1 MTMKPLSFIPRL
13 TLFAVATLLMSACAT
28 APTPLDYFDFG
39 PAPRTT
45 TSAADNSIAC
55 ELPALNLPDIS
66 SPNSLDSN
74 LMLYRLLYA
83 NDQQTHAYANHR
95 WGMSPAQLVALRLKT
110 RLAFDQKNPVRLI
123 DNGLANP
130 GGWQL
135 RLDLTDF
142 SQYFSDAGHSYA
154 QLQLRASVLHAN
166 NLIAQTTFT
175 RQANADTP
183 DAPAGAQ
190 AMRVAT
196 DALITDLTS
205 WLCKQPR
212 P

>member
-1 MTMKPLSFIPRL
+1 MKTRPFISRLALSAAA
-13 TLFAVATLLMSACAT
+13 TLFVSACAT
-28 APTPLDYFDFG
+28 APTPLSYFDFG
-39 PAPRTT
+39 PATKASDT
-45 TSAADNSIAC
+45 AIAC
-55 ELPALNLPDIS
+55 ELPPVNLPDIS
-66 SPNSLDSN
+66 SPNSLESN

-95 WGMSPAQLVALRLKT
+95 WSMPPAQLVALRIKSQ
-110 RLAFDQKNPVRLI
+110 LANDPKSPVRLV

-130 GGWQL
+130 DGWQL

-142 SQYFSDAGHSYA
+142 SQYFSDATHSYA
-154 QLQLRASVLHAN
+154 QLQLRASLLHAN
-166 NLIAQTTFT
+166 NLLAQTTLT
-175 RQANADTP
+175 QQASADAP

-196 DALITDLTS
+196 DALITDLTG
-205 WLCKQPR
+205 WLCKQPH